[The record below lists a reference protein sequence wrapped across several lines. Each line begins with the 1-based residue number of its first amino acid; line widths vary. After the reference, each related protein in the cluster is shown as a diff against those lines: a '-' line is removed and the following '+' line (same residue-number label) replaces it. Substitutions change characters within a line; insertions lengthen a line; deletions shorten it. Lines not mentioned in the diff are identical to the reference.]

1 MLSATGYIIS
11 KERHMAN
18 IKEVAKAAGVSSST
32 VSRVINHSPSIS
44 DETKEKVFNVIKAMN
59 YSPSS
64 IAKALTNNKSY
75 TVTLLVDVD
84 DEKSFQNP
92 FFYEIMHGIEKFV
105 YKKEYS
111 LIVANLNTTM
121 KKESILDWLV
131 KSKRTDGVILP
142 SSILNSHIV
151 KDLKREGVPF
161 VAIGETTHLKESFS
175 WVDID
180 NKKGAEMAT
189 YELLNNGFSRI
200 AFIGLDKNKIFSNR
214 RYEGYCSALEKSD
227 LQLDKLIVIECI
239 NNKNEGY
246 TQMKKLLESNSAP
259 DAVICA
265 DNTISIGVIRAI
277 QEKGLSIPKDIGII
291 SFDTNQVA
299 ELLYPTVSTVNV
311 NLFELGYQSAKILFE
326 HIENNHTLD
335 QGLLISTNIETRETT
350 KSR

>member
-1 MLSATGYIIS
+1 MP
-11 KERHMAN
+11 N

-32 VSRVINHSPSIS
+32 VSRVINGSSSIS
-44 DETKEKVFNVIKAMN
+44 EETKEKVFSVIKAMN

-92 FFYEIMHGIEKFV
+92 FFYEIMHGIEKLV

-121 KKESILDWLV
+121 KKQSILDWLV
-131 KSKRTDGVILP
+131 KSKRTEGVILP
-142 SSILNSHIV
+142 SSILNSQIV
-151 KDLKREGVPF
+151 EELKRDGVPF
-161 VAIGETTHLKESFS
+161 VAIGEATHLKESVS

-180 NKKGAEMAT
+180 NKKGSEMAT
-189 YELLNNGFSRI
+189 YELLNNGFSKI
-200 AFIGLDKNKIFSNR
+200 AFIGLDKTKVFSNR

-227 LQLDKLIVIECI
+227 LILNKSMVIECG
-239 NNKNEGY
+239 NSKNDGY
-246 TQMKKLLESNSAP
+246 IQMKKLLESDPAP

-277 QEKGLSIPKDIGII
+277 QEAGLSIPSDIGLI
-291 SFDTNQVA
+291 SFDNNQVA
-299 ELLYPTVSTVNV
+299 ELLYPTISTVNI
-311 NLFELGYQSAKILFE
+311 NLFELGYQSAKVLFE
-326 HIENNHTLD
+326 LIENPHVMD
-335 QGLLISTNIETRETT
+335 QGLLISTNIKNRETT
-350 KSR
+350 RTK